1 MLAAVALL
9 LAWRLFPWLLLELY
23 LTWSLWESLK
33 ILRALD
39 PGRELAS

>member
-1 MLAAVALL
+1 MLVAVALL
-9 LAWRLFPWLLLELY
+9 LAWRMFPWLLLELY
-23 LTWSLWESLK
+23 LAWSLWESLG